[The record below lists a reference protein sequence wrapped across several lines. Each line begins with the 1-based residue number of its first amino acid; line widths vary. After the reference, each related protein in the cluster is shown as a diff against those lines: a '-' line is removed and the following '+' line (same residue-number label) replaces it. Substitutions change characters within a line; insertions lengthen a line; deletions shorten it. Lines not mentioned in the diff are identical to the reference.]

1 MVFTMYLTLYI
12 LYNTLR
18 FSDAL
23 RLFSL
28 LIPVGVFS
36 LVVFHQEFL
45 LSRCLFRPPSAS
57 NSPPPV
63 SIKHIQQGIVI
74 VITHLLNVTQKW
86 IYTEQNEQTHVQLGD
101 NSKGADTYWS
111 SVVLVSLETRFI
123 VRCPQHRRQLNGSA
137 AEYPSLAHQSALDVS
152 SSLLT

>member
-1 MVFTMYLTLYI
+1 MVFTMYLSLYI

-18 FSDAL
+18 FSDAW

-74 VITHLLNVTQKW
+74 VIIHLLDVTQKW
-86 IYTEQNEQTHVQLGD
+86 TYTEQNEQTHVQLGD
-101 NSKGADTYWS
+101 NSKGADTCWS
-111 SVVLVSLETRFI
+111 YVTFIFQFNSIQFCDFNGILQLIVLLKVYLQNLYLR
-123 VRCPQHRRQLNGSA
+123 
-137 AEYPSLAHQSALDVS
+137 PSN
-152 SSLLT
+152 